1 LRVARLSVLF
11 VFAWSCC
18 AEATS
23 EQMQAAY
30 LCRFLDFVEWPP
42 TVFDSSRTLTLCV
55 IGNQTLT
62 RVLEGL
68 APGVSVSGRSIVIR
82 QVADPKQAKACQVL
96 FLTGRRQTV
105 AKQLADLQLAP
116 ILTVSDIPTFGND
129 GGIITF
135 YLKNGHLL
143 FDINVENAKSRKLS
157 ISSQLLQLSSGV
169 Q

>member
-1 LRVARLSVLF
+1 
-11 VFAWSCC
+11 
-18 AEATS
+18 
-23 EQMQAAY
+23 M
-30 LCRFLDFVEWPP
+30 
-42 TVFDSSRTLTLCV
+42 TLCV

-143 FDINVENAKSRKLS
+143 FDINVENAKRRKLS